1 MRFGPPKPTFQNTY
15 SLDFD
20 GVDEYVEADDVWNL
34 SINNWSPFTL
44 SWWFKGTNPIV
55 GAVHTKG
62 LFGFAIDKFGPFLYD
77 GYLGAANLRLYMVS
91 NVYWTVGSN
100 GTVDLFDDQWHNC
113 TMILPPGSNAG
124 VDTTSAKLYIDNTLI
139 TTGTQGT
146 ATQPAVYSRWRKLF
160 IGRTNYL
167 PIEGNLDEIALWK
180 TDETANV
187 EAIYNGGTP
196 TDLTPLNPLAWYRMG
211 EKATYDGTNWTL
223 VDQGSGG
230 NNGTSVNMDLI
241 DRVEDTPPN
250 P

>member
-1 MRFGPPKPTFQNTY
+1 MSIRRGPLKPTFQNTY

-34 SINNWSPFTL
+34 STNNWSPFTL

-62 LFGFAIDKFGPFLYD
+62 LFGFQIDKAGPFLYD
-77 GYLGAANLRLYMVS
+77 GYLGAANLRLYMFNS
-91 NVYWTVGSN
+91 VYWTVGSN
-100 GTVDLFDDQWHNC
+100 GTVDLFDNQWHNC
-113 TMILPPGSNAG
+113 TMILPPGSNDG
-124 VDTTSAKLYIDNTLI
+124 VDTTNAKLYIDNTLI

-146 ATQPAVYSRWRKLF
+146 ATQPAAYYKWRKLF

-196 TDLTPLNPLAWYRMG
+196 TDLTSLNPLAWYRMG

-230 NNGTSVNMDLI
+230 NNATSVNMDLI
-241 DRVEDTPPN
+241 DRVEDTP
-250 P
+250 

>member
-1 MRFGPPKPTFQNTY
+1 MEF
-15 SLDFD
+15 
-20 GVDEYVEADDVWNL
+20 
-34 SINNWSPFTL
+34 NNWSPYTL

-55 GAVHTKG
+55 GAVHLKG
-62 LFGFAIDKFGPFLYD
+62 LFGFVINKSGPYLYD
-77 GYLGAANLRLYMVS
+77 GYLGAANLRLYMFS

-139 TTGTQGT
+139 TTGAQGT
-146 ATQPAVYSRWRKLF
+146 ATEPAAYYKWGNLF
-160 IGRTNYL
+160 IGRTNYS

-196 TDLTPLNPLAWYRMG
+196 TDLSLLATPPLHWYRNG
-211 EKATYDGTNWTL
+211 DNDTYPTIADVGSLASNPGTMTNMTS
-223 VDQGSGG
+223 GSIVSDVP
-230 NNGTSVNMDLI
+230 T
-241 DRVEDTPPN
+241 
-250 P
+250 